1 MDVTTRHRT
10 EVRLTEAEWFVIRH
24 PRDGMMQVRTMVA
37 TWSSTQLRP
46 RLDLD
51 GVHVRKDGSAD
62 LTRPMNALLLTWEPA
77 AGPTVR
83 QLPPLIRTVLEAVG
97 MVLPD

>member
-1 MDVTTRHRT
+1 MELITRHRT
-10 EVRLTEAEWFVIRH
+10 EVRLDEDEWFVVRH
-24 PRDGMMQVRTMVA
+24 PADGMMQVRRMTA
-37 TWSSTQLRP
+37 GWSSTNARP

-51 GVHVRKDGSAD
+51 GVHVRRDGSPEI
-62 LTRPMNALLLTWEPA
+62 TRPMSALLLTWEPA
-77 AGPTVR
+77 AAPTVR